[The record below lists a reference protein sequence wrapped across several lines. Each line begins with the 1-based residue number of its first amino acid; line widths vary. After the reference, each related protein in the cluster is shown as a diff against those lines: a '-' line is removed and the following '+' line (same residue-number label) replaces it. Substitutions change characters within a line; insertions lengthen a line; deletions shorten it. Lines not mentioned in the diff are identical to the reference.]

1 MPVLLLACTLA
12 AAAPPAALLDSR
24 PDAVVVSRAT
34 PPGEPLRMAGEYLG
48 ALAAFTA
55 VNAAGSAFLSGA
67 RVHHDVQG
75 QTSVASGGSLAAA
88 GTCFVLSPLA
98 SALASWLIGKGSD
111 RYDPSLGGAVLG
123 AYGTSA
129 LAIGAGLGL
138 AAANL
143 DRDAAKAAN
152 LLLYLAV
159 PAGAVLVQNALKTE
173 RR

>member
-12 AAAPPAALLDSR
+12 AAAPPAALVDSR
-24 PDAVVVSRAT
+24 PDAVVVSRASS
-34 PPGEPLRMAGEYLG
+34 PGEPLRIAAEYLG

-67 RVHHDVQG
+67 RVDHPVAG
-75 QTSVASGGSLAAA
+75 QTSVQSPASLAAA

-111 RYDPSLGGAVLG
+111 AWNPSLGGAVLG

-129 LAIGAGLGL
+129 VAVGAGLGL

-143 DRDAAKAAN
+143 DRDAARVAN
-152 LLLYLAV
+152 VLLYLSV
-159 PAGAVLVQNALKTE
+159 PAGTVLLQNALRTE
-173 RR
+173 RP